1 MSDSHAHHA
10 GHAHAATAQRRLRA
24 VLLLTAGYMALEF
37 AGGLWANSLALLADA
52 GHMLADVG
60 ALALSLFASRI
71 ARRPPSAQRTY
82 GYYRAEI
89 LAALLNGAALLA
101 VAGSIAFE
109 ALQRLSSPEPVR
121 GATLMAIAAGG
132 LIVNLTGMAL
142 LAPQRHASLNLR
154 GAWLHVASDA
164 AGSVVALVAGA
175 LAWGLGW
182 VRADP
187 VAGVL
192 LAALVVHSAWSLLRQ
207 AVAVLMEHAPAGI
220 DVDEVRRALL
230 AVEGVRSLH
239 DLHVWTIASGMHS
252 LSAHVEIADIGE
264 GRRILRA
271 LQTLLAKRFGL
282 EHVTLQLE
290 CADSDESVVCARA
303 TGHP

>member
-10 GHAHAATAQRRLRA
+10 GHAHGSTAHTRLRA
-24 VLLLTAGYMALEF
+24 VLLLTAAYMVLEF

-82 GYYRAEI
+82 GSNRAEI
-89 LAALLNGAALLA
+89 LAALINGAALLA

-109 ALQRLSSPEPVR
+109 ALQRLFEPQPVR
-121 GATLMAIAAGG
+121 GAPLMVIAAGA
-132 LIVNLTGMAL
+132 LLVNLTGMAL
-142 LAPQRHASLNLR
+142 LHRERHASLNLR

-164 AGSVVALVAGA
+164 AGSVVALGAGA

-182 VRADP
+182 QRADP
-187 VAGVL
+187 LAGVL
-192 LAALVVHSAWSLLRQ
+192 LALLVVHAAWTLVRQ

-230 AVEGVRSLH
+230 AVEGVHSLH
-239 DLHVWTIASGMHS
+239 DLHVWTIASGMNS
-252 LSAHVEIADIGE
+252 LSAHVEIADVGE
-264 GRRILRA
+264 GRRILRE
-271 LQTLLAKRFGL
+271 LQALLAGRFGL
-282 EHVTLQLE
+282 AHVTLQLE
-290 CADSDESVVCARA
+290 CSDSDESVVCARA